1 VVLSNQP
8 GSAVGVP
15 GNASTGVLAMSPA
28 GGSKPG
34 AGGSGGGTGIGH
46 GPGPGSGLSG
56 EGSGAAKEGTGRG
69 SDPNA
74 HTGIS
79 PYPGTGGTGNGTSGQ
94 APIPGVSVQGGGTIN
109 LPSFG
114 PNENDP
120 SSPGRSLAGTRRHHG
135 LDVTVEGGSRSGGG
149 FNAYGQL
156 KGDNYTIYIPTTEGN
171 VVMQYSDPLSATTHY
186 LGGLTQPQALRTPL
200 PPGLPRTPVKIACVL
215 DRSGILRDLQVL
227 EPRSGG
233 ITAKI
238 LASLASW
245 KFTPA
250 FRGSQAVEVTAIL
263 GFNINTQ

>member
-1 VVLSNQP
+1 
-8 GSAVGVP
+8 
-15 GNASTGVLAMSPA
+15 
-28 GGSKPG
+28 
-34 AGGSGGGTGIGH
+34 
-46 GPGPGSGLSG
+46 
-56 EGSGAAKEGTGRG
+56 
-69 SDPNA
+69 
-74 HTGIS
+74 
-79 PYPGTGGTGNGTSGQ
+79 
-94 APIPGVSVQGGGTIN
+94 VQGGGTIT

-114 PNENDP
+114 PNETDP
-120 SSPGRSLAGTRRHHG
+120 SSPGRSAAGTRGHNG

-156 KGDNYTIYIPTTEGN
+156 KGENYTIYIQTDDGT
-171 VVMQYSDPLSATTHY
+171 VVMQYADPQSATTQY
-186 LGGLTQPQALRTPL
+186 PGGLTKPQPLRTPL
-200 PPGLPRTPVKIACVL
+200 PRGLPRTPVKIACVL

-233 ITAKI
+233 FTTKI